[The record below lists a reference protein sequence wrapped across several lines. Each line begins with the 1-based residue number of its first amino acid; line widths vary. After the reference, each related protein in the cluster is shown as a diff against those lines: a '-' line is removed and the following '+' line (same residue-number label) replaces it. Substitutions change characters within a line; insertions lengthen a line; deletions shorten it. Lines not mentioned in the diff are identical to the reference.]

1 MAVEWPVPLELLIYG
16 PVAIGGIAV
25 LVRLAPRLAG
35 WLRQRAYDRA
45 GEAEIAEW
53 LLRVDPTAA
62 DDPDA
67 ARRLI
72 AGLHPGLRRGF
83 DAWHRG
89 WPRIGLAVVVDG
101 GPAQWRIRAPRQLAR
116 AIEAAVASA
125 YPTADLE
132 RIEPTGWPPAV
143 LSLAVTGSAPSERRG
158 RTQSSLTSALVE
170 CLARLPSAGAARW
183 RVDLRPT
190 AAAGASNEGGPSLAG
205 EVLRSFLG
213 QPSRPPPSP
222 REARPAASGGP
233 WFDARVSLEVRLPAA
248 SARAWLFD
256 AAGLVSHLQTNG
268 WEVSASIGGRSK
280 PMRLEA
286 GAVAELWRP
295 PGEAD
300 VSRAVDII
308 RARRLSAPA
317 PMHAGERRIGRDA
330 GRDLLAP
337 ADLFLRHAA
346 FIGRTGSGKSTQLL
360 ALAADDLATGRGF
373 TFVDPHGDAVARL
386 LDAVPPEQVERVHLL
401 ELGERTRP
409 RAFNPIELAGAD
421 PELVAGQFVD
431 TLADLYPRYSG
442 PKQTHYL
449 RNALLTL
456 LAQLPDA
463 TPLDLYDLLVDPD
476 RRREILIGLRDPHLV
491 TFWEHEWPIRGRAS
505 REPSVEAVINKLGG
519 FITYPSIRQIVASPR
534 STIRP
539 RQIMDAGHVLLVDT
553 SRVGRDH
560 GRLFG
565 SLLIARFAIDALARQ
580 AMPPAARRPHQLYLD
595 EVHAFDTSA
604 LRAILTETRKF
615 GLGATVATQY
625 LDRLSDELRH
635 ALLSDAGTLGLLQPA
650 PDDARGLARG
660 FEPLTERD
668 LLAQPRF
675 RMAVRT
681 EVGGQRTVFTADVLP
696 EPRSM
701 GSAAAVRRRSDE
713 RDGHDPL

>member
-233 WFDARVSLEVRLPAA
+233 WFDARVSLEVWLPAA
-248 SARAWLFD
+248 SA
-256 AAGLVSHLQTNG
+256 G
-268 WEVSASIGGRSK
+268 
-280 PMRLEA
+280 
-286 GAVAELWRP
+286 
-295 PGEAD
+295 PGC
-300 VSRAVDII
+300 S
-308 RARRLSAPA
+308 
-317 PMHAGERRIGRDA
+317 
-330 GRDLLAP
+330 
-337 ADLFLRHAA
+337 
-346 FIGRTGSGKSTQLL
+346 
-360 ALAADDLATGRGF
+360 
-373 TFVDPHGDAVARL
+373 
-386 LDAVPPEQVERVHLL
+386 
-401 ELGERTRP
+401 
-409 RAFNPIELAGAD
+409 
-421 PELVAGQFVD
+421 
-431 TLADLYPRYSG
+431 
-442 PKQTHYL
+442 
-449 RNALLTL
+449 
-456 LAQLPDA
+456 
-463 TPLDLYDLLVDPD
+463 
-476 RRREILIGLRDPHLV
+476 
-491 TFWEHEWPIRGRAS
+491 
-505 REPSVEAVINKLGG
+505 
-519 FITYPSIRQIVASPR
+519 
-534 STIRP
+534 
-539 RQIMDAGHVLLVDT
+539 
-553 SRVGRDH
+553 
-560 GRLFG
+560 
-565 SLLIARFAIDALARQ
+565 
-580 AMPPAARRPHQLYLD
+580 MPPAWSATCRPTAGRSALASADGRNRCGSRPGRSPNCGGHRAKPTFRERSTSSAHAACRRPRRCTP
-595 EVHAFDTSA
+595 ASGASA
-604 LRAILTETRKF
+604 ATQ
-615 GLGATVATQY
+615 GATCWRRPTCSCATPPSSGAPARARAPSCWRWPPTTWPPGAASPSSTPTATRWPACSTPCRPSRSSASTCSSSVSGP
-625 LDRLSDELRH
+625 DRGPSTR
-635 ALLSDAGTLGLLQPA
+635 SNWPA
-650 PDDARGLARG
+650 PTRSWWPGSSSTPWPTCIRVTRGPSRPTTCA
-660 FEPLTERD
+660 T
-668 LLAQPRF
+668 
-675 RMAVRT
+675 
-681 EVGGQRTVFTADVLP
+681 
-696 EPRSM
+696 
-701 GSAAAVRRRSDE
+701 
-713 RDGHDPL
+713 HC